1 MKRILCIVSLSLTF
15 LFVKAQDLPN
25 FRYIRIVDASDFNES
40 TDKAALQ
47 AADYI
52 LSMPPSPK
60 NKTWASASDY
70 LLNWMAGTPKYTF
83 TLDETGAALIKKDA
97 NIMLAYMST
106 LVKSQL
112 EDTSSIPNTK
122 KVKLNAI
129 KKLIA
134 YANNPSN
141 SIKISG
147 ELKKMIEAYNKGELE
162 AYLKLK
168 NE

>member
-83 TLDETGAALIKKDA
+83 TLDETGTALIKKDA

-112 EDTSSIPNTK
+112 EDTYIHFRH
-122 KVKLNAI
+122 
-129 KKLIA
+129 
-134 YANNPSN
+134 
-141 SIKISG
+141 
-147 ELKKMIEAYNKGELE
+147 
-162 AYLKLK
+162 
-168 NE
+168 

>member
-1 MKRILCIVSLSLTF
+1 
-15 LFVKAQDLPN
+15 
-25 FRYIRIVDASDFNES
+25 
-40 TDKAALQ
+40 
-47 AADYI
+47 
-52 LSMPPSPK
+52 MPPSPK

-83 TLDETGAALIKKDA
+83 TLDETGTALIKKDA

-112 EDTSSIPNTK
+112 EDTSSIPDTK
-122 KVKLNAI
+122 KIKLNAI

-147 ELKKMIEAYNKGELE
+147 ELKKMIEANNKGELE